1 MSNVA
6 DHHFCSDN
14 ESGVHPRVLAAIVA
28 ANGGH
33 VPSYGSDPLT
43 AEVEARFREVFG
55 ADTVSYLVFNGTAA
69 NVVSAAGVVDAYQAV
84 VCAGTSHIHFDECG
98 AIERFAG
105 CRVLVPTGMIFDTPE
120 GYSVRLFSR
129 SSVGIKRGLP
139 VVNGVGVFDS
149 DYFGEAVASL
159 HNITNETLLV
169 THGERVAQAELV
181 ELLKYDLIETDVE
194 PTQTTD
200 RVGGFGSTGK

>member
-1 MSNVA
+1 MSRAILKFYKLYPDVLEPSFGTEQA
-6 DHHFCSDN
+6 ACFDLHAHFTN
-14 ESGVHPRVLAAIVA
+14 RPVRVFD
-28 ANGGH
+28 ANNCLGTLN
-33 VPSYGSDPLT
+33 PDTGSDGRRCINIRP
-43 AEVEARFREVFG
+43 G
-55 ADTVSYLVFNGTAA
+55 A
-69 NVVSAAGVVDAYQAV
+69 
-84 VCAGTSHIHFDECG
+84 
-98 AIERFAG
+98 
-105 CRVLVPTGMIFDTPE
+105 RVLVPTGLIFDTPE

-200 RVGGFGSTGK
+200 RVGGFGSTGT

>member
-1 MSNVA
+1 MDRAILRFYKLYPDVLEPSFGTEQA
-6 DHHFCSDN
+6 ACFDLHAHFTN
-14 ESGVHPRVLAAIVA
+14 RPVRVFD
-28 ANGGH
+28 ANNCLGSLDP
-33 VPSYGSDPLT
+33 VP
-43 AEVEARFREVFG
+43 
-55 ADTVSYLVFNGTAA
+55 GTDGRRCI
-69 NVVSAAGVVDAYQAV
+69 N
-84 VCAGTSHIHFDECG
+84 I
-98 AIERFAG
+98 RPG